1 MNVPGTEEIKELLT
15 STCIDCAHQ
24 FGNRPEW
31 WVLGE
36 ERKTV
41 IRCQNSQI
49 IPFFPNEGHW
59 VSLYPP
65 DHGLTFTVGRVRDA
79 KWAYV
84 VSNLHTEF

>member
-41 IRCQNSQI
+41 IRCQNSQ
-49 IPFFPNEGHW
+49 
-59 VSLYPP
+59 
-65 DHGLTFTVGRVRDA
+65 
-79 KWAYV
+79 
-84 VSNLHTEF
+84 